1 MTDLDNTQIITDDE
15 SLLQN
20 SSTIDTVREKK
31 LFRKFSSI
39 SFYFLQEASLKII
52 SGADLNTYQ
61 IGSMG
66 FFLMNYIIQFFY
78 RFFLIEETIIG
89 RSNPSDLVISA
100 PVFYF

>member
-39 SFYFLQEASLKII
+39 SFYFL
-52 SGADLNTYQ
+52 
-61 IGSMG
+61 
-66 FFLMNYIIQFFY
+66 
-78 RFFLIEETIIG
+78 
-89 RSNPSDLVISA
+89 
-100 PVFYF
+100 